1 MLRIPKRTSILVGLL
16 SLSVLACSNSV
27 DSLTPESGPS
37 IETEGESTQ
46 VNRIA
51 YVSPGGALF
60 AVDPD
65 GTNLSQLT
73 GSLQA
78 QVDIPDIGSGGDI
91 QAQPLQ
97 ITEYHTWP
105 TWSADGTKLAASRVT
120 LGEDGTDVSVRVMDA
135 RTGRSETVYENGLAG
150 LVAEGAPHYIY
161 WAPTGNQLSFLAST
175 PEGLSLFVW
184 DGQSGN
190 PVNLIDRGAPL
201 YYQWSPDAQ
210 AMAIHLGPDIM
221 WAKSPGKNSTRE
233 SFRSQANFKTPAISP
248 DGQSM
253 AYVDEVDFGLGLF
266 ISPTNDLNQS
276 NKIVDV
282 GPNSAVMWSPD
293 GSQLAV
299 ADQSNPR
306 TPLFDLLMLVPVD
319 GGPTTTLTSGNNPS
333 EVWAFFW
340 SPAGDKLAWV
350 AVNPEEQE
358 LEWVVSPSDGSDN
371 KRLFSFQPSSE
382 MFIMF
387 SFFDQYAYSHSPWS
401 PDGKSL
407 VIAGTKG
414 KVELRSNGRTPT
426 GDRIYVLDVE
436 GNESP
441 RDLGAGVLAVWSW
454 N

>member
-1 MLRIPKRTSILVGLL
+1 M
-16 SLSVLACSNSV
+16 
-27 DSLTPESGPS
+27 
-37 IETEGESTQ
+37 EGETIL

-51 YVSPGGALF
+51 YVSPGGSLF
-60 AVDPD
+60 TVDPD
-65 GTNLSQLT
+65 GSGLSQLT
-73 GSLQA
+73 GSTHP
-78 QVDIPDIGSGGDI
+78 QVDIPGFSSEGDD
-91 QAQPLQ
+91 QPEPQ
-97 ITEYHTWP
+97 EINEYHTWP
-105 TWSADGTKLAASRVT
+105 TWSADGTKLAASKVM
-120 LGEDGTDVSVRVMDA
+120 LDVDGTDVSVEVMDA
-135 RTGRSETVYENGLAG
+135 RTGESETVYENGLAG

-161 WAPTGNQLSFLAST
+161 WAPTGDRLSFLAST

-184 DGQSGN
+184 DGRPGN
-190 PVNLIDRGAPL
+190 PVNLVDRGAPL

-210 AMAIHLGPDIM
+210 AMAIHLGPDII
-221 WAKSPGKNSTRE
+221 WAKTPGEDETRE
-233 SFRSQANFKTPAISP
+233 TFRSPANFRTPAISP

-253 AYVDEVDFGLGLF
+253 AYVDEADFGLGLF

-276 NKIVDV
+276 NKIIDV

-293 GSQLAV
+293 GAQLAV

-306 TPLFDLLMLVPVD
+306 TPLFDRLMLVPVD
-319 GGPTTTLTSGNNPS
+319 GGPVTTLTSGNNPS

-340 SPAGDKLAWV
+340 SPSGDKLAWV

-358 LEWVVSPSDGSDN
+358 LEWVVSASDGSDD
-371 KRLFSFQPSSE
+371 KRLLSFQPSSE
-382 MFIMF
+382 MFIML

-407 VIAGTKG
+407 VMAGTKG
-414 KVELRSNGRTPT
+414 KVALRSNGRTPT

-436 GNESP
+436 GIEGP